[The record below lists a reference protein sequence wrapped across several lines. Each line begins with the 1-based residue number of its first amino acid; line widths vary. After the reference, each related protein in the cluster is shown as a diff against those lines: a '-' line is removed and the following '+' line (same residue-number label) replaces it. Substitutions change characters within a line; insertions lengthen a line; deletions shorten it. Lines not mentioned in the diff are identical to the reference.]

1 MIMPVMRICW
11 KVRTYHRRRRSRSRR
26 MMMLSRLSRMP
37 FDLTFALNPTWFAA
51 NDEPDHRK
59 DEYENKYG
67 LNKPSHSM
75 IIPLN

>member
-1 MIMPVMRICW
+1 
-11 KVRTYHRRRRSRSRR
+11 